1 MRIGTRAALL
11 ALALAAA
18 APLILTANSTPDS
31 ARVETRL
38 QLADLLYG
46 DQRFW
51 ESTGAYDRAKEGAR
65 PDQLLRASSGL
76 LRSLLHIAEF
86 MRAEREAEFLR
97 GLGGLA
103 VPEHHALYAETLWAL
118 GLFPEAERMYEE
130 VLAAIPGMALARHGH
145 ARGLAARGRLDE
157 ALIEVQAA
165 IAAEDRPEFFHTL
178 GTIYRRQRHYDRA
191 ADAFDQYVSRL
202 SPSRQRDKVQWMQS
216 EVRFLRSFGD
226 LEPVAIAPDQR
237 ARVHTIPF
245 RLEREKV
252 IVQARLNGEGP
263 IDLVVDTGTEQMV
276 LAQETAQMVG
286 VRPITTILS
295 AGVGDM
301 GLRSLEMGRADRLE
315 VGTLTVENL
324 PALIKNP
331 PLEGLPETRSKNAF
345 SPLSFGMSLAIDYDS
360 RRMVVAEALPPQ
372 PAGINLPMRFQ
383 RLAMVRGVLN
393 GEHEKSFII
402 DTGGE
407 VVSIS
412 LSTAAT
418 LGVQPPRHIPLRVFG
433 TSGWDETAYLL
444 PGINLGFDRLS
455 YDNLS
460 VVVLNLHRPSALL
473 GFHIGGIIGHRFL
486 RNYQIALDLSD
497 SVLRLAES

>member
-1 MRIGTRAALL
+1 MRLAARATLL
-11 ALALAAA
+11 ALALGVAG
-18 APLILTANSTPDS
+18 PLILAANSTPDS

-51 ESTGAYDRAKEGAR
+51 ESVEAYDRAKEGAS
-65 PDQLLRASSGL
+65 PEQLLRASSGL
-76 LRSLLHIAEF
+76 LRSLLRVAEF
-86 MRAEREAEFLR
+86 VRAEREAESLR
-97 GLGGLA
+97 RLSGLTE
-103 VPEHHALYAETLWAL
+103 PEHKALYAEALWAL
-118 GLFPEAERMYEE
+118 GVFPEAERVYEE
-130 VLAAIPGMALARHGH
+130 VLAVTPEMPLARHGH
-145 ARGLAARGRLDE
+145 ARGLAARGYLDE
-157 ALIEVQAA
+157 ALVEVQAA
-165 IAAEDRPEFFHTL
+165 IAADDRPEFFHTL
-178 GTIYRRQRHYDRA
+178 GSIYRRQRDYVLA
-191 ADAFDQYVSRL
+191 ADAFEQYVSRL
-202 SPSRQRDKVQWMQS
+202 SPSRQQDKVQWMQS
-216 EVRFLRSFGD
+216 EIRFLRSFGD
-226 LEPVAIAPDQR
+226 LEPVLIAPDLR

-252 IVQARLNGEGP
+252 IVEARVNGEGP

-295 AGVGDM
+295 AGVGDI

-345 SPLSFGMSLAIDYDS
+345 SPLAFGMSVAIDYES
-360 RRMVVAEALPPQ
+360 GLMTVAEALPPQ
-372 PAGINLPMRFQ
+372 PADIELPMRFQ
-383 RLAMVRGVLN
+383 RLALVQGVLN
-393 GEHEKSFII
+393 GEHQKSFIV

-412 LSTAAT
+412 MSTAIT
-418 LGVQPPRHIPLRVFG
+418 LGMQPPRHIPLRVFG
-433 TSGWDETAYLL
+433 TSGWDDTAYLL
-444 PGINLGFDRLS
+444 PGVNLGFDRLS

-486 RNYQIALDLSD
+486 RDYRIALDLSD
-497 SVLRLAES
+497 SVFRLTES